1 MNKSFLIKDVTIYG
15 ENGPFKNAYLKVSDG
30 IISEMG
36 EIETLQE
43 KDADFE
49 VISFSDHYSLL
60 PGFIDVHIH
69 GAGGADT
76 MDATPEALIV
86 MAETLPR
93 EGTTSFLATTITQ
106 SSDAIEKALENAA
119 QFIKKNNE
127 PGKAEVLGIH
137 LEGPFISPNMAGA
150 QPKQF
155 ITSPDT
161 DTFKK
166 WQELA
171 SGHIRLVTLAPEQ
184 EGGIELTKYLKDI
197 GVIPSIGHSEATYR
211 QVLEAVEA
219 GVSHAT
225 HLFNQMRGLH
235 HREPGVVGA
244 VYLRD
249 EIMAELIADTIHV
262 SPEMINISYRLLGK
276 ERLVLITDALR
287 AKCLKNGIYDLGGQE
302 VTVSDGKAQLKDG
315 TLAGSILK
323 MNEAIIHMLKFTD
336 ANLIDLVEMTS
347 ENPAREL
354 NIFNKKG
361 SIAKGKDADLVI
373 LDENY
378 DVVLTMCRGK
388 IAYQK

>member
-1 MNKSFLIKDVTIYG
+1 
-15 ENGPFKNAYLKVSDG
+15 
-30 IISEMG
+30 
-36 EIETLQE
+36 
-43 KDADFE
+43 
-49 VISFSDHYSLL
+49 
-60 PGFIDVHIH
+60 
-69 GAGGADT
+69 
-76 MDATPEALIV
+76 
-86 MAETLPR
+86 
-93 EGTTSFLATTITQ
+93 
-106 SSDAIEKALENAA
+106 
-119 QFIKKNNE
+119 
-127 PGKAEVLGIH
+127 
-137 LEGPFISPNMAGA
+137 
-150 QPKQF
+150 
-155 ITSPDT
+155 
-161 DTFKK
+161 
-166 WQELA
+166 
-171 SGHIRLVTLAPEQ
+171 
-184 EGGIELTKYLKDI
+184 
-197 GVIPSIGHSEATYR
+197 
-211 QVLEAVEA
+211 
-219 GVSHAT
+219 
-225 HLFNQMRGLH
+225 MRGLH

-347 ENPAREL
+347 GNPAREL
-354 NIFNKKG
+354 NVFNRKG

-388 IAYQK
+388 IAFQK